1 MLQYF
6 RAALYCYYSS
16 WILYPSQFLVFLKP
30 TDIST
35 VVKIKSIHACCKI
48 VKSKHCS
55 SSHSHFLV
63 LVQYSLFY
71 CPQIN
76 YRPRQRIKG
85 FHSSQLGMWIIFHST
100 NICHFTRTNFCN
112 SIRFMKIPFTTL
124 CIWYTGTY
132 LSFNIIC
139 CTLHLWMNSCRMMS
153 PSSHETC
160 VIACDSKLI
169 PYCHLVYTWQKS
181 FLCGHFS
188 SLLSL
193 NVNSQTSSWL
203 IIILIFDFGS
213 LWSNIS
219 LLSYVWISLANMNC
233 SCCSNF
239 CLYCHIVW
247 GRIFKA
253 WF

>member
-48 VKSKHCS
+48 VKSKH

-139 CTLHLWMNSCRMMS
+139 STCSICGWTAAEWWVHPHMKRASLLVIVSWYLTATLYIPDKNLFCVDISVHYCLWML
-153 PSSHETC
+153 T
-160 VIACDSKLI
+160 VKLR
-169 PYCHLVYTWQKS
+169 H
-181 FLCGHFS
+181 
-188 SLLSL
+188 
-193 NVNSQTSSWL
+193 
-203 IIILIFDFGS
+203 D
-213 LWSNIS
+213 
-219 LLSYVWISLANMNC
+219 
-233 SCCSNF
+233 
-239 CLYCHIVW
+239 
-247 GRIFKA
+247 
-253 WF
+253 